1 MRMRLRS
8 AHVRS
13 RRRPSPT
20 APSGGRTLAVALV
33 DHPAVTEERVRT
45 LAACTP
51 SFEVVAAGTS
61 DRWGGVPPL
70 PCETDVVVLAVDDG
84 ARSMAALRE
93 LRRTGPAWRLVVIAD
108 DTEWFEEAFELGA
121 DAWVGQAA
129 DDRTVEL
136 AITGERFV
144 RDLPG

>member
-1 MRMRLRS
+1 MRLRP

-13 RRRPSPT
+13 RRPTSP
-20 APSGGRTLAVALV
+20 APAEGRTVAVALV
-33 DHPAVTEERVRT
+33 DHAAATEEHVQA
-45 LAACTP
+45 LAADTSC
-51 SFEVVAAGTS
+51 FEVVAVGSS

-70 PCETDVVVLAVDDG
+70 PIETDVVVLAVGDG
-84 ARSMAALRE
+84 VRSLAALRE
-93 LRRTGPAWRLVVIAD
+93 LRRMGPAWRLVVIAD

-144 RDLPG
+144 RDRPR

>member
-1 MRMRLRS
+1 MKLRP

-13 RRRPSPT
+13 RRQPSSSPT
-20 APSGGRTLAVALV
+20 PGGRTLAVALV
-33 DHPAVTEERVRT
+33 DHAADSEARVRT
-45 LAACTP
+45 LAAGVG
-51 SFEVVAAGTS
+51 SFEVVAAAVS
-61 DRWGGVPPL
+61 DRWGGIPAL
-70 PCETDVVVLAVDDG
+70 PTETDAVVLALDDG
-84 ARSMAALRE
+84 ARSLAALRE
-93 LRRTGPAWRLVVIAD
+93 LRRAGPAWRLVVIAD

-144 RDLPG
+144 RNLRR

>member
-1 MRMRLRS
+1 MKLRP

-13 RRRPSPT
+13 RRRPTPS
-20 APSGGRTLAVALV
+20 APSGARTVAVALV
-33 DHPAVTEERVRT
+33 DHAAATEERVRA
-45 LAACTP
+45 LAADTAG
-51 SFEVVAAGTS
+51 FEVVAAGSS

-70 PCETDVVVLAVDDG
+70 PAETDVVVLALGDG
-84 ARSMAALRE
+84 VRSLAALRE
-93 LRRTGPAWRLVVIAD
+93 LGRTGPAWRLVVIAE

-144 RDLPG
+144 RDLPR